1 LYVQLADSL
10 SNLHSIWS
18 NSDFIFWTCTFI
30 GCREQKR
37 YGKTLGGKAVDIGKL
52 SELASLGYNRRVAA
66 EALKQSENDRDMALE
81 MLLNPAS
88 LATLQVF
95 TGLAISHV
103 RGA

>member
-1 LYVQLADSL
+1 VSL
-10 SNLHSIWS
+10 LLW
-18 NSDFIFWTCTFI
+18 
-30 GCREQKR
+30 G
-37 YGKTLGGKAVDIGKL
+37 YMGGHDR
-52 SELASLGYNRRVAA
+52 YNRRVAA

>member
-1 LYVQLADSL
+1 M
-10 SNLHSIWS
+10 
-18 NSDFIFWTCTFI
+18 
-30 GCREQKR
+30 
-37 YGKTLGGKAVDIGKL
+37 GGHDR
-52 SELASLGYNRRVAA
+52 YNRRVAA

-103 RGA
+103 RGAWQVHADSTCKMDGDEFPVHISQGTENCAINFESAAQS

>member
-1 LYVQLADSL
+1 M
-10 SNLHSIWS
+10 
-18 NSDFIFWTCTFI
+18 
-30 GCREQKR
+30 
-37 YGKTLGGKAVDIGKL
+37 GGHDR
-52 SELASLGYNRRVAA
+52 YNRQVAA